1 MGTKISLNYCV
12 DEASGMTA
20 NLTEECLAPEGFP
33 VTLELTGVAEA
44 TFQVT
49 ERQPDHRGNLTWLGD
64 KAGVV
69 TGRIRQSMQ
78 PRPADETSQTK
89 KVPAVKSRSEA
100 GRTIKLLTC
109 WPRCPRM
116 DA

>member
-1 MGTKISLNYCV
+1 MGTKNSLNYCV

-49 ERQPDHRGNLTWLGD
+49 ERGNRITVEISRGL
-64 KAGVV
+64 A
-69 TGRIRQSMQ
+69 
-78 PRPADETSQTK
+78 
-89 KVPAVKSRSEA
+89 
-100 GRTIKLLTC
+100 IKLGLLPDNPSVNATEA
-109 WPRCPRM
+109 R
-116 DA
+116 